1 MTVPRRLSQLLELA
15 EQGPTLRT
23 ALAEEVAELLTDWPA
38 SYPAQMRAMCET
50 LLARAARDADAQTRA
65 QLRTKLKADP
75 ELLARVL
82 PREAPGRALIA
93 AARGNPQIGET
104 LAQVLGVAVQVADDI
119 LHDASGRSLA
129 VAAKAAH
136 LGRSDFSALALLC
149 HPQKAKSG
157 RTTTYA
163 MLDIYDAV
171 AASEA
176 TRALRNWRGKS
187 PVAAAE

>member
-15 EQGPTLRT
+15 EQGPTLRA
-23 ALAEEVAELLTDWPA
+23 ALAEEVAELLTAWPA
-38 SYPAQMRAMCET
+38 NYPPQMRAICET
-50 LLARAARDADAQTRA
+50 LLARAARDADAET
-65 QLRTKLKADP
+65 RTKLRLRLKADP
-75 ELLARVL
+75 ELAARVL
-82 PREAPGRALIA
+82 PREAPGRALIS
-93 AARGNPQIGET
+93 AARGNAKVGEK
-104 LAQVLGVAVQVADDI
+104 LAQVLGVAARVADDI
-119 LHDASGRSLA
+119 LRDASGRSLA

-171 AASEA
+171 AATEA
-176 TRALRNWRGKS
+176 NRALRTWRGKTA
-187 PVAAAE
+187 AAAE